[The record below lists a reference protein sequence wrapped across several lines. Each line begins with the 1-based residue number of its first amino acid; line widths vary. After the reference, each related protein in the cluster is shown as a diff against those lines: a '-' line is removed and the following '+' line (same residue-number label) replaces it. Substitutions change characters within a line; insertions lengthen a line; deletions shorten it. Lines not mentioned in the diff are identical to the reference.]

1 MTTSA
6 SRTFPG
12 VNRRNSKV
20 RESWKTL
27 ATAAPSPRLPQI
39 TTGVPS
45 PMKVSPQITHR
56 AVRAG
61 SQWSTVTQFSFISD
75 GISSDSSSGRRIS
88 FESFESYT
96 SEDSSTAPILPLAS
110 RPSEDTFRA
119 YLTPP
124 ETPPEVSRRH
134 GYVLE
139 SGSHDNP
146 CCVPESGAHDDP
158 CCVPESAHDKPCCVP
173 ESGAHDDPLYPI
185 QPTTNPV
192 VCLNQA
198 PMTTPAVY
206 PSQPTTN
213 PTVCPSQAPMTTPAV
228 YPIQPTTNPT
238 VCPSQ

>member
-1 MTTSA
+1 
-6 SRTFPG
+6 
-12 VNRRNSKV
+12 
-20 RESWKTL
+20 
-27 ATAAPSPRLPQI
+27 
-39 TTGVPS
+39 
-45 PMKVSPQITHR
+45 MKVSPQITHR

-173 ESGAHDDPLYPI
+173 ESGAHDDPCCVPESAHDKPYCVPESGAHDDPCCVPDSAHDKPYCVPESVGQDTPRYTPEFDTI
-185 QPTTNPV
+185 IECDERSPRVENATTFF
-192 VCLNQA
+192 Q
-198 PMTTPAVY
+198 
-206 PSQPTTN
+206 
-213 PTVCPSQAPMTTPAV
+213 
-228 YPIQPTTNPT
+228 
-238 VCPSQ
+238 